1 MLKTRY
7 IKRATVVYPEI
18 LDYVLGTENLIPEG
32 DIRYMYREILLHGR
46 ARAYKQ
52 GGRGLEGLTVGWV
65 IGGVQGMKWKT
76 KVVAG
81 KGDFQTDSGCKCKKL
96 HM

>member
-18 LDYVLGTENLIPEG
+18 LNYVLGTENLIPEG

-46 ARAYKQ
+46 ARAYKR
-52 GGRGLEGLTVGWV
+52 GGGGLVGLTVGDRWCTGDERENT
-65 IGGVQGMKWKT
+65 GGGRERGFSYRQGLE
-76 KVVAG
+76 V
-81 KGDFQTDSGCKCKKL
+81 
-96 HM
+96 